1 MATGKTVAVAETA
14 LQFIFNADNLSEE
27 KISAIAEHV
36 KTLAKNLDTEITRV
50 REFKIDIHWK
60 SRVINVP
67 QAIDK
72 FKDLIHELTT
82 GLRDKVIEIARPF
95 ADFGRTV
102 KLESFTEDPLGGPAS
117 VSKLATAFG
126 KVEDFITNL
135 NILVG
140 DLDNAV
146 VAASDLT
153 QLFDRVLKD
162 VEHLDDLFLQQ
173 KSKRKKATVT
183 YFKRNA

>member
-27 KISAIAEHV
+27 KITAIAQHV

-67 QAIDK
+67 KAILN
-72 FKDLIHELTT
+72 FKDILHELTT

-95 ADFGRTV
+95 VDFGRTI

-117 VSKLATAFG
+117 VSKLATAFS

-140 DLDNAV
+140 DIDTAI

-153 QLFDRVLKD
+153 HLFDRVLKD
-162 VEHLDDLFLQQ
+162 IEHLDDLFLSQD
-173 KSKRKKATVT
+173 SKRTKQTLT
-183 YFKRNA
+183 YFKRSA